1 MFNEQDDMDG
11 AAPSLNT
18 PFFPDMSFYAAMQH
32 CKHNQGKCVMNEV
45 YRPVKIE
52 FPSGDVS
59 QWFEQW
65 NSMFTATGSQVG
77 LINVNFGRSSAPQV
91 EQAVL
96 DEVGSYGK
104 QLGRMGDVLMV
115 LLKHFKPDQELSE
128 DERHAIEDLSVMLRE
143 IAAVKERHDRTPL
156 RI

>member
-1 MFNEQDDMDG
+1 M
-11 AAPSLNT
+11 
-18 PFFPDMSFYAAMQH
+18 
-32 CKHNQGKCVMNEV
+32 NQV
-45 YRPVKIE
+45 YRPIKIE

-104 QLGRMGDVLMV
+104 QLGRMGDVLTV
-115 LLKHFKPDQELSE
+115 LLKHFKPDEPLTD

-143 IAAVKERHDRTPL
+143 IASVKERFDRKAL
-156 RI
+156 QL

>member
-1 MFNEQDDMDG
+1 M
-11 AAPSLNT
+11 
-18 PFFPDMSFYAAMQH
+18 
-32 CKHNQGKCVMNEV
+32 NQV
-45 YRPVKIE
+45 YRPIKIE

-77 LINVNFGRSSAPQV
+77 LINVNFGRSSAPEV

-115 LLKHFKPDQELSE
+115 LLKHFKPEQELTE
-128 DERHAIEDLSVMLRE
+128 DERHAIEDLSVMMRE
-143 IAAVKERHDRTPL
+143 VAAVKERHDRTPL
-156 RI
+156 RL

>member
-1 MFNEQDDMDG
+1 M
-11 AAPSLNT
+11 
-18 PFFPDMSFYAAMQH
+18 
-32 CKHNQGKCVMNEV
+32 NQV
-45 YRPVKIE
+45 YRPIKIE

-115 LLKHFKPDQELSE
+115 LLKHFKPDADLTE

-143 IAAVKERHDRTPL
+143 IASVKERFDRKPL
-156 RI
+156 RL

>member
-1 MFNEQDDMDG
+1 
-11 AAPSLNT
+11 
-18 PFFPDMSFYAAMQH
+18 
-32 CKHNQGKCVMNEV
+32 
-45 YRPVKIE
+45 
-52 FPSGDVS
+52 
-59 QWFEQW
+59 
-65 NSMFTATGSQVG
+65 MFTATGSQVG

-115 LLKHFKPDQELSE
+115 LLKHFKPDADLTE

-143 IAAVKERHDRTPL
+143 IAGIKERHDRSAL
-156 RI
+156 RP

>member
-1 MFNEQDDMDG
+1 
-11 AAPSLNT
+11 
-18 PFFPDMSFYAAMQH
+18 MQH
-32 CKHNQGKCVMNEV
+32 RKHSQWKRAMNEV
-45 YRPVKIE
+45 YRPIKIE

-104 QLGRMGDVLMV
+104 QLGRMGDVLTV
-115 LLKHFKPDQELSE
+115 LLKHFKPEQDLTE

-143 IAAVKERHDRTPL
+143 IAGIKERHDRSAL
-156 RI
+156 RP